1 MSYPYELDLIMG
13 SEINAVG
20 GNIPLEVITSG
31 AYKEPEDGSKI
42 KPIKNERY
50 VSNSVDAWRVIS
62 SNPVER
68 EQISLYYTFDIS
80 EIEESS
86 SKDTLRSL
94 LKGMSVSITESTS
107 ASYAITKAPTLP
119 TNYEISIDDYKVITI
134 TLPSRETIK
143 SAMYF
148 EGNPDPVTDETGTDA
163 NISWKE
169 AGANCST
176 DYPEETRTFTFMSY
190 PYELDLVMGSE
201 MNAVG
206 GNIPMEV
213 ITSGAYTEPED
224 ESKVKPVKD
233 KVYVSNTVSA
243 YRVLN
248 TDPLQTEKASVYYTF
263 DISEIEESSSKDTLR
278 SILKGM
284 HVTIEESDSANYQL
298 TEKPTLPENWSI
310 SLKEKKVITIE
321 FSSPSEEE
329 WPSLEANSS
338 LYIVGNPDPVTD
350 DSEVSWRVDAQDS
363 DAPASSKEFTFKDR

>member
-176 DYPEETRTFTFMSY
+176 DYPEETRTFTF
-190 PYELDLVMGSE
+190 
-201 MNAVG
+201 
-206 GNIPMEV
+206 
-213 ITSGAYTEPED
+213 
-224 ESKVKPVKD
+224 KD
-233 KVYVSNTVSA
+233 
-243 YRVLN
+243 
-248 TDPLQTEKASVYYTF
+248 
-263 DISEIEESSSKDTLR
+263 
-278 SILKGM
+278 
-284 HVTIEESDSANYQL
+284 
-298 TEKPTLPENWSI
+298 
-310 SLKEKKVITIE
+310 
-321 FSSPSEEE
+321 
-329 WPSLEANSS
+329 
-338 LYIVGNPDPVTD
+338 
-350 DSEVSWRVDAQDS
+350 
-363 DAPASSKEFTFKDR
+363 